1 MTTTITAAT
10 ATHTAKVRPP
20 AIRPED
26 IRLPDPP
33 DRTPDMTTYDHLSR
47 NGNAHYLWEHF
58 GSHDTTL
65 VEGERYIS
73 PAPATS
79 MAGLR
84 YPDLL
89 IAFGV
94 SWDAYHR
101 HNGYIISEQG
111 KPPDFVLEIASRS
124 TADTDTGAKRHDYA
138 ALAIP
143 EYWRFDATGEY
154 HGTRLAG
161 DRLTAGAYHP
171 IRIDELEE
179 GILQGYSPILNLN
192 LRWAHGQLE
201 WHDPATGLHIVTLTS
216 ERHRADA
223 AEHRADAAEHRADA
237 AEHQADQERSR
248 ADRERSRADAAEHR
262 VASERS
268 RADAAQAA
276 HLSSAARIQELEAE
290 LRRRDA

>member
-1 MTTTITAAT
+1 MTTTT
-10 ATHTAKVRPP
+10 ATISVAKVRPL
-20 AIRPED
+20 AIHPGD

-33 DRTPDMTTYDHLSR
+33 DRTPDMTTYDHLTR
-47 NGNAHYLWEHF
+47 NGNAHYLWLHF

-65 VEGERYIS
+65 VEADRFIS
-73 PAPATS
+73 PAPTTS

-94 SWDAYHR
+94 SPDAYRR

-111 KPPDFVLEIASRS
+111 KPPDFVLEVASRS

-138 ALAIP
+138 ALGIP
-143 EYWRFDATGEY
+143 EYWRFDETGAY
-154 HGTRLAG
+154 HGARLAG

-171 IRIDELEE
+171 IRIDELED
-179 GILQGYSPILNLN
+179 GVLQGYSPVLNLN

-201 WHDPATGLHIVTLTS
+201 WHDPATGIHIVTLDS
-216 ERHRADA
+216 ERLRADT
-223 AEHRADAAEHRADA
+223 AEF
-237 AEHQADQERSR
+237 R

-262 VASERS
+262 AAR
-268 RADAAQAA
+268 AQAA
-276 HLSSAARIQELEAE
+276 RLSAEARVQELEAE
-290 LRRRDA
+290 LRRRDS

>member
-1 MTTTITAAT
+1 MTTTTVAT
-10 ATHTAKVRPP
+10 ATRTVKVRPP
-20 AIRPED
+20 AIPAGD

-33 DRTPDMTTYDHLSR
+33 DRTPDMTTVDYLSATGNLHHLR
-47 NGNAHYLWEHF
+47 QHF
-58 GSHDTTL
+58 GKPDTTL
-65 VEGERYIS
+65 VAGERYIS

-94 SWDAYHR
+94 SPDAYRR

-111 KPPDFVLEIASRS
+111 KPPDFVLEVASRS
-124 TADTDTGAKRHDYA
+124 TADTDTGPKRHDYA

-171 IRIDELEE
+171 IRIDELAD

-201 WHDPATGLHIVTLTS
+201 WHDPATGIHIATFDS
-216 ERHRADA
+216 ERAGRRYAEQQA
-223 AEHRADAAEHRADA
+223 A
-237 AEHQADQERSR
+237 
-248 ADRERSRADAAEHR
+248 RERSRADAAER
-262 VASERS
+262 RAASERN
-268 RADAAQAA
+268 RAEAAE
-276 HLSSAARIQELEAE
+276 ARIQELAAE
-290 LRRRDA
+290 LRRLGR

>member
-1 MTTTITAAT
+1 MTTITATTTRT
-10 ATHTAKVRPP
+10 AVKVRTP
-20 AIRPED
+20 AIPAGD

-33 DRTPDMTTYDHLSR
+33 DRTPDMTTVDYLSATGNLHHLR
-47 NGNAHYLWEHF
+47 QHF
-58 GSHDTTL
+58 GKPDTTL
-65 VEGERYIS
+65 VAGERYIS

-94 SWDAYHR
+94 DPDAYRR

-111 KPPDFVLEIASRS
+111 KPPDFVLEVASRS
-124 TADTDTGAKRHDYA
+124 TADTDTGPKRHDYA
-138 ALAIP
+138 ALSIP

-171 IRIDELEE
+171 IRIDELED
-179 GILQGYSPILNLN
+179 GVLQGYSPILNLN

-201 WHDPATGLHIVTLTS
+201 WHDPTTGIHIATFDS
-216 ERHRADA
+216 ERSRADA
-223 AEHRADAAEHRADA
+223 AEYRAAR
-237 AEHQADQERSR
+237 ERSR

-262 VASERS
+262 AASERS

-276 HLSSAARIQELEAE
+276 HLSDAARIQELEAE
-290 LRRRDA
+290 LRRLGR